1 MSWKED
7 FEKFQSPH
15 SKLLYM
21 IHYFTKEDELTED
34 QRIKLKEYIILEDEK
49 IFEILNEFENNFDEQ
64 NFLSELKRLYDEEIK
79 FSFQENYNTAENENE
94 KEREEA
100 SDCVINLKKPLSVNT
115 NRSFLNNAMSSIHKR
130 GSMANVSSNN
140 KQEFSIEVPY

>member
-7 FEKFQSPH
+7 FEKFQSSH

-34 QRIKLKEYIILEDEK
+34 QRTKLKEYIILEDEK
-49 IFEILNEFENNFDEQ
+49 IFEILNEFETNFDEQ

-79 FSFQENYNTAENENE
+79 FSFQENVNTVEND
-94 KEREEA
+94 KEEA

-115 NRSFLNNAMSSIHKR
+115 NKSFLNNAMSSIHKR
-130 GSMANVSSNN
+130 GSVANISGNN
-140 KQEFSIEVPY
+140 PKQDFSIEV